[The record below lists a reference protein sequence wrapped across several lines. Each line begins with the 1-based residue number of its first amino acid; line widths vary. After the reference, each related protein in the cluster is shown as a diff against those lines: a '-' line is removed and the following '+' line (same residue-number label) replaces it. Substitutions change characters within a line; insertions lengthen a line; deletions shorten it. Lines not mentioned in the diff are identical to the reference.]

1 MSTIDLFK
9 ELGDIFKLQGEIIK
23 MQANETPIETEK
35 LEAPAPIEKASL
47 IVMSHLS
54 DAQESNIKPNS
65 DLNINFAKF
74 IIMWCKGDLTQEI
87 DGDEMWEKYLNL
99 SSTKI

>member
-1 MSTIDLFK
+1 MNLFN
-9 ELGDIFKLQGEIIK
+9 ELGEILKVQTDENLIEKLQ
-23 MQANETPIETEK
+23 
-35 LEAPAPIEKASL
+35 APKEKASL

-99 SSTKI
+99 RK